1 MNPNADGIK
10 RSSNGVSIPRWA
22 ALILAPLAW
31 FVAIPLAHGVVPWAI
46 SRMTRRYG
54 WSEGPGPWNLVG
66 IVRIALGAAL
76 LLWVLVVGMRK
87 IPQRAKL
94 GLTPPLLMMTGPYTV
109 TRNPMY
115 VAEIAIWIGW
125 AIYFGSI
132 AVLAAALVLA
142 AIVGS
147 VIVPHEERTLERAFG
162 QVYLQ
167 YKGKTRRWL

>member
-54 WSEGPGPWNLVG
+54 WSEGPGAWNLLGVIPIG
-66 IVRIALGAAL
+66 LGAAL
-76 LLWVLVVGMRK
+76 LLWVLIVGMRQ
-87 IPQRAKL
+87 IPKRARL
-94 GLTPPLLMMTGPYTV
+94 GLTPPVLMMTGPYTF

-115 VAEIAIWIGW
+115 VAEIAIWFGW
-125 AIYFGSI
+125 AVFFGSI
-132 AVLAAALVLA
+132 GVFAAALVLG
-142 AIVGS
+142 AIVS
-147 VIVPHEERTLERAFG
+147 CTVVPLEERTLERAFG
-162 QVYLQ
+162 QGYLEF
-167 YKGKTRRWL
+167 KNRTRRWL